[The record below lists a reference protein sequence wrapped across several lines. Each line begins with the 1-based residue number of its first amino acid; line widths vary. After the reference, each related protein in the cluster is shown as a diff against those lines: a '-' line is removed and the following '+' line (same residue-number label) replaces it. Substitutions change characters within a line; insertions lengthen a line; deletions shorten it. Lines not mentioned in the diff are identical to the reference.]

1 MGQWKMCINSGDKPG
16 LGVEQAVAKHQ
27 EIVIPCLQAGQRASG
42 PTGEQAETRAQAGGS
57 NSGEN
62 SGKAAASSSR
72 RKGRFST

>member
-1 MGQWKMCINSGDKPG
+1 MCINSGDKPG
-16 LGVEQAVAKHQ
+16 LGVEQAVAKHK

-62 SGKAAASSSR
+62 SGKAAASSR

>member
-16 LGVEQAVAKHQ
+16 LGVEKAVAKHQ
-27 EIVIPCLQAGQRASG
+27 EESVIPRLQAGQRASG
-42 PTGEQAETRAQAGGS
+42 PPDEQAETRAQAGGS

-62 SGKAAASSSR
+62 SGKAAASSG